1 MLKAILEIVPRT
13 PVDYRIIFSVNEAR
27 ISVFSGHVPVMRV
40 NLLAPTAITIAK
52 ETQMLSLQVG
62 SLQTYFMSEP
72 EMLFA
77 FVKTFNSQI
86 QSIFLSQTLRQERS
100 LRKLRELVSDQLKI
114 DHKIKLATNYNSIFN
129 NLADDGY
136 SEAAT
141 NRNGVKSKRVQVIED

>member
-1 MLKAILEIVPRT
+1 
-13 PVDYRIIFSVNEAR
+13 
-27 ISVFSGHVPVMRV
+27 MRV
-40 NLLAPTAITIAK
+40 NLLAPTAISIAK